1 MGGQELLAA
10 LAQGSP
16 LVVVVDDVHWA
27 EPTFLDLL
35 EHVVE
40 WTRDTSIV
48 LLCLA
53 RPEFLDGRAD
63 WPGVRIPLEPL
74 SETDAQTLIAELAG
88 AAQVSE
94 AARRRIAEA
103 AEGNPLFLEQMLAL
117 LAEAGNAR
125 ET

>member
-1 MGGQELLAA
+1 MGPRTENLITDRIYAAIGRAEGLGTTEETFWAVRKLLAA

-74 SETDAQTLIAELAG
+74 S
-88 AAQVSE
+88 
-94 AARRRIAEA
+94 
-103 AEGNPLFLEQMLAL
+103 
-117 LAEAGNAR
+117 
-125 ET
+125 